1 MAKMYEA
8 MSKDVECAIGIL
20 KKRFPVLKYGIRVG
34 KVETFNNIVHGSAIL
49 HNMLL
54 WHDGLCELDFNRVS
68 WAAAS
73 HRSDAG
79 SRPVATASRPDVSQL
94 SHRATITSEL
104 GWEVEDN
111 HLELQQ
117 RLEEHF
123 TYMYRRHLVEWPEIR
138 TRDTLGDEDAMRHHE
153 D

>member
-1 MAKMYEA
+1 M
-8 MSKDVECAIGIL
+8 L

-73 HRSDAG
+73 HRSDA
-79 SRPVATASRPDVSQL
+79 ASRPDVSQL

-123 TYMYRRHLVEWPEIR
+123 TYMYRRHLIEWPEIR